1 MSTAGIILLALV
13 FGLVVFDMLSLSG
26 KNRRA
31 LLLEVLVF
39 LTGAYFIVFPE
50 HSTTLAHLFGI
61 GRGVDFL
68 LYPIIIWLTRET
80 LLSRRQHV
88 QDAESITLL
97 TRALA
102 LTGVREQH
110 LPLSQS
116 GDSHHTET
124 SIPPI

>member
-1 MSTAGIILLALV
+1 MNIAGIVLLAFV
-13 FGLVVFDMLSLSG
+13 FGLVVFDILSLSG
-26 KNRRA
+26 KNRRG
-31 LLLEVLVF
+31 LMFEVIVF
-39 LTGAYFIVFPE
+39 LTGAYFIAFPE

-80 LLSRRQHV
+80 LLSRRQRM

-102 LTGVREQH
+102 LAGVREQ
-110 LPLSQS
+110 PVSFS
-116 GDSHHTET
+116 
-124 SIPPI
+124 